1 MEPELLGSICSTT
14 RLVRLFS
21 WHARIVML
29 ISETIGLPTAM
40 LILPRPGPASVFV
53 AAPCGPGIHLFGRS
67 ASVSSARLRQELLA
81 RQSAA
86 SASASA
92 PLRVSRR
99 IAMLEALINS
109 TQGHEPA
116 GECICK
122 SCIVTQEDG
131 DRRYCSPAIVPSTIS
146 DALHRSIFSN
156 LMSPQ
161 IQSQTA
167 EQAHV

>member
-1 MEPELLGSICSTT
+1 MEPEFLGSICSTT

-21 WHARIVML
+21 WHARIVIL

-53 AAPCGPGIHLFGRS
+53 AARCGPGIHVFGRR
-67 ASVSSARLRQELLA
+67 ASVSPAGLRQELLTKPW
-81 RQSAA
+81 AA
-86 SASASA
+86 NASA

-109 TQGHEPA
+109 TQGHKPA
-116 GECICK
+116 GELICK
-122 SCIVTQEDG
+122 SRIVTQEDG
-131 DRRYCSPAIVPSTIS
+131 DGRCCSSAVVPSTMS
-146 DALHRSIFSN
+146 DALRGSIFSS